1 MAIFT
6 AMALLARLIPKHTP
20 ARRIT
25 RNTKDLRVLIFLRDV
40 AQLSLT
46 CFGGPTAHIAV
57 FRELLVHRRGYVTDE
72 ELLELYALCQL
83 LPGPSSTQT
92 LTSVAFRVGGPNL
105 AYLTLLVWV
114 LPSVVLM
121 ALIGLLVA
129 GLEAATGSLSF
140 TRFVQPVAVGLVTH
154 ACLQF
159 SQKAVRDN
167 LTAALM
173 IGAAAATYF
182 FPSPYLTPFLL
193 IVGGL
198 ATAYR
203 FRKHERQEKSP
214 IHVEWAN
221 FLLWLG
227 VFVAAAVLGEVTHWL
242 PLRLFENFYRNGSLI
257 FGGGQVLVPL
267 MYTEFVEFKHY
278 LTSQEFLFG
287 YAVTQSLPG
296 PVFAYC
302 TYIGVLAGRPLGLGG
317 QLYGGLASTLGIF
330 LPGTFLI
337 FFIIRFW
344 ASLKKYRVVKASL
357 EGVNAASAGL
367 VAAAALLMFSPLEA
381 SQANISII
389 GGTFLVLQLTR
400 VPSWMVIGAALLAG
414 VVV

>member
-1 MAIFT
+1 
-6 AMALLARLIPKHTP
+6 MALLARIMPRHTP
-20 ARRIT
+20 SKKTLGGMKGLRI
-25 RNTKDLRVLIFLRDV
+25 LVFLRDV
-40 AQLSLT
+40 AQLSIT
-46 CFGGPTAHIAV
+46 CFGGPQAHMAV
-57 FRELLVHRRGYVTDE
+57 FRELLVKRRGYVSEE

-92 LTSVAFRVGGPNL
+92 LTSVAFRVGGANL
-105 AYLTLLVWV
+105 AYLALLVWV
-114 LPSVVLM
+114 LPSVVVM
-121 ALIGLLVA
+121 AVIGFFIS
-129 GLEAATGSLSF
+129 GLEATQGSLAF
-140 TRFVQPVAVGLVTH
+140 TRFVQPVAVGLVAH
-154 ACLQF
+154 ATLSF
-159 SQKAVRDN
+159 GQKAVRDN
-167 LTAALM
+167 LTGALM
-173 IGAAAATYF
+173 MGAAAATYF

-193 IVGGL
+193 LAGGL

-203 FRKHERQEKSP
+203 FRRHERQEKTP
-214 IHVEWAN
+214 MHVEWAN

-227 VFVAAAVLGEVTHWL
+227 VFLFAAIAGSVTQWL
-242 PLRLFENFYRNGSLI
+242 PMRLFENFYRNGSLI

-287 YAVTQSLPG
+287 YAMTQSLPG

-302 TYIGVLAGRPLGLGG
+302 TYIGVLAGRPLGWDG
-317 QLYGGLASTLGIF
+317 QLFGAIAASLGIF

-344 ASLKKYRVVKASL
+344 ESLKRYRVVKASL

-381 SQANISII
+381 NQANISII
-389 GGTFLVLQLTR
+389 GGTFLLLQFTK
-400 VPSWMVIGAALLAG
+400 VPSWMVIAASLVGG
-414 VVV
+414 VLVPA